1 MTRQNDCDFLFF
13 FFFFYYGNVFSGGIC
28 VKHVENVAILWQ
40 LPFMFSE
47 TPHTAVFASGCLS
60 DHLFSD
66 VFSLNICI
74 LSVSITITI
83 AFVTMKKCCVYIIV
97 IITGHDDGAG

>member
-1 MTRQNDCDFLFF
+1 MRQTCGECRHLVAT
-13 FFFFYYGNVFSGGIC
+13 FFYVLRDTS
-28 VKHVENVAILWQ
+28 H
-40 LPFMFSE
+40 
-47 TPHTAVFASGCLS
+47 AVFASGCLS

-66 VFSLNICI
+66 VFSSNICI

-97 IITGHDDGAG
+97 IIIGHDDGAG

>member
-1 MTRQNDCDFLFF
+1 MIVIFF
-13 FFFFYYGNVFSGGIC
+13 FFFLLWECVQWWDMSQTCGECRHLVATSFYVRRDNSY
-28 VKHVENVAILWQ
+28 
-40 LPFMFSE
+40 
-47 TPHTAVFASGCLS
+47 AVFASGCLS
-60 DHLFSD
+60 DHHLFSD

-74 LSVSITITI
+74 LSVSITITT

>member
-1 MTRQNDCDFLFF
+1 MRQTCGECRHLVATSFF
-13 FFFFYYGNVFSGGIC
+13 FVLRDTS
-28 VKHVENVAILWQ
+28 H
-40 LPFMFSE
+40 
-47 TPHTAVFASGCLS
+47 AVFASGCLS
-60 DHLFSD
+60 DPLFSD
-66 VFSLNICI
+66 VLSLNICI